1 MEGLIYKILDYKE
14 NSCLVYLYTL
24 EGLEEVLVYQ
34 AKKYNSL
41 NMPFCEV
48 LNYVSYNRTGKS
60 LKKLLDYE
68 IINRFTNIK
77 NSYIKL
83 KYASII
89 LEILR
94 QIDDVRYPKILGF
107 TIKTLKEME
116 IKDDVISIC
125 FIYLVK
131 MLKIFGI
138 LPNLNDDILDISYTN
153 NIDKLE
159 LSNLIKQAY
168 YDRDFTTKA
177 SKGAFCNVI
186 NYYNKLDAINT
197 YYIYKML
204 ED

>member
-1 MEGLIYKILDYKE
+1 
-14 NSCLVYLYTL
+14 
-24 EGLEEVLVYQ
+24 
-34 AKKYNSL
+34 
-41 NMPFCEV
+41 MPFCEV
-48 LNYVSYNRTGKS
+48 LNYVSYNRAGKN
-60 LKKLLDYE
+60 LKKLVDYE

-83 KYASII
+83 KYASIV

-94 QIDDVRYPKILGF
+94 QIDDIRYSKILSF
-107 TIKTLKEME
+107 TIKTLKEIE
-116 IKDDVISIC
+116 IREDVISIC

-131 MLKIFGI
+131 MLKLFGI
-138 LPNLNDDILDISYTN
+138 LPNLNNDILDINYTN

-177 SKGAFCNVI
+177 SKGAFCNII
-186 NYYNKLDAINT
+186 NYYNKLDVINT